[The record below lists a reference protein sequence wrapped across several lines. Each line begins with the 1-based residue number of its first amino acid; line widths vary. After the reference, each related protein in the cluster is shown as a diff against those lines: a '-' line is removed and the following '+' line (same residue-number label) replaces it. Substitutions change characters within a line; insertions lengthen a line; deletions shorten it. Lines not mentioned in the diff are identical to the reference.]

1 MIKMITP
8 RMTGVWI
15 AALLVSIGLAGGYVA
30 ARLILFIMADYS
42 WIEKLAAGLLILAE
56 TFIIIHGINYFRHII
71 QVLRAHGSFSHEP
84 PVPPI
89 GNNKPPVAIIVSS
102 FREPLAVI
110 ENTLVCFH
118 NLTYANKGIYF
129 LDDTRYDQ
137 GAPEDNRQ
145 YRESIDA
152 LCRRI
157 GIPVFRRKWH
167 GAKAGMIN
175 DFLALRAGETRE
187 SFEMQSW
194 GKPLGEPEKYIM
206 VFDADMNPFPN
217 AVEPLV
223 AAMEANPKLAFIQT
237 PQYYTNFE
245 ANRIARA
252 AGLQQVV
259 FYEFICEGK
268 GIEGAMFC
276 CGTNVIF
283 RREALMDI
291 GGFDETSVTE
301 DIVTSVKFH
310 MNGWQSAYSS
320 KVCAFG
326 MGPEDLGGYFKQQF
340 RWALGTLGLF
350 RHLASL
356 FIHRPRAMAL
366 SVWWE
371 YIVSSTYYFIGTVF
385 LLMVLTPICYIFFR
399 IPTYFARPEIYFVAF
414 IPYFALTLLVFF
426 TTLEQRQYRFRD
438 IFLGQ
443 LLIAI
448 TFPVY
453 LQAAW
458 WALIGKKGGF
468 VVTPKAGA
476 NSLPLK
482 SLWPQLLIII
492 LAYLAIIWGF
502 CRIYYEREFVSAVLV
517 NMFWCLYHMLI
528 LGSVFY
534 FNAVE
539 PSNERNI

>member
-1 MIKMITP
+1 MTDMITQ
-8 RMTGVWI
+8 RMAKVWI
-15 AALLVSIGLAGGYVA
+15 AALLTAIGLAGGYVA
-30 ARLILFIMADYS
+30 IRLILFIMADYG
-42 WIEKLAAGLLILAE
+42 WIEKLVAGLLFLAE

-71 QVLRAHGSFSHEP
+71 QVLRVHGTLFNEP
-84 PVPPI
+84 PVPQL
-89 GNNKPPVAIIVSS
+89 GHDKPPVAIVVSS

-118 NLTYANKGIYF
+118 NLTYANKSIYL

-137 GAPEDNRQ
+137 GSPEDNRQ
-145 YRESIDA
+145 YRVSVDA

-157 GIPVFRRKWH
+157 GIPIFRRKWH

-175 DFLALRAGETRE
+175 DFLAFRAGETRKG
-187 SFEMQSW
+187 FEIQSW
-194 GKPLGEPEKYIM
+194 GKSPGEPEKYMM
-206 VFDADMNPFPN
+206 VFDADMNPFPDT
-217 AVEPLV
+217 VEPL
-223 AAMEANPKLAFIQT
+223 AAQMEADPKLAFIQT

-259 FYEFICEGK
+259 FYEYICEGK

-283 RREALMDI
+283 RRAALMDI

-310 MNGWQSAYSS
+310 MNGWRSAYSS

-350 RHLASL
+350 RHLVSL
-356 FIHRPRAMAL
+356 LISRPRAMAL
-366 SVWWE
+366 SAWWE

-385 LLMVLTPICYIFFR
+385 LLMVLAPICYLFFR
-399 IPTYFARPEIYFVAF
+399 IPTYFARPEIYFIAF

-426 TTLEQRQYRFRD
+426 TTLARRQYHFRD
-438 IFLGQ
+438 IVLGQ
-443 LLIAI
+443 LLIAV

-458 WALIGKKGGF
+458 WALLGKRGGF
-468 VVTPKAGA
+468 VVTPKTGA

-482 SLWPQLLIII
+482 SLWPQLLILI
-492 LAYLAIIWGF
+492 LCYMAVVWGF
-502 CRIYYEREFVSAVLV
+502 CRIYYEREVVSAVLV

-539 PSNERNI
+539 PSNKQKI

>member
-1 MIKMITP
+1 MAEMTTQKMNRAWT
-8 RMTGVWI
+8 
-15 AALLVSIGLAGGYVA
+15 AALLVTIGLAGGYVTV
-30 ARLILFIMADYS
+30 RLILFIMADYN
-42 WIEKLAAGLLILAE
+42 WIEKLVAGLLILAE

-71 QVLRAHGSFSHEP
+71 QVLRARGSLISEP
-84 PVPPI
+84 SAPPLL
-89 GNNKPPVAIIVSS
+89 NDKPPVAIVVSS

-110 ENTLVCFH
+110 ENTLVCFY
-118 NLTYANKGIYF
+118 NLTYANKNIYL

-137 GAPEDNRQ
+137 GSPEDNRQ
-145 YRESIDA
+145 YRASVDA

-157 GIPVFRRKWH
+157 GIPIFRRKWH

-175 DFLALRAGETRE
+175 DFLAFRAGETRE
-187 SFEMQSW
+187 GFEIQSW
-194 GKPLGEPEKYIM
+194 DKPLGEPEKYMM

-223 AAMEANPKLAFIQT
+223 AQMEADPKLAFIQT

-245 ANRIARA
+245 VNRIARA

-259 FYEFICEGK
+259 FYEYICEGK

-283 RREALMDI
+283 RREALMDV

-310 MNGWQSAYSS
+310 MNGWRSAYSS

-350 RHLASL
+350 RYLVSL
-356 FIHRPRAMAL
+356 FIRRPRAMAL
-366 SVWWE
+366 LAWWE

-385 LLMVLTPICYIFFR
+385 LLMVLTPICYLLFR

-426 TTLEQRQYRFRD
+426 TTLARRQYHFSD
-438 IFLGQ
+438 IISGQ
-443 LLIAI
+443 LLIAV

-458 WALIGKKGGF
+458 WAFLGKKGRF

-482 SLWPQLLIII
+482 SLWPQLLMLI
-492 LAYLAIIWGF
+492 LCYMAVVWGF
-502 CRIYYEREFVSAVLV
+502 CRIYYERQVVSAVLV

-539 PSNERNI
+539 SPNKQKI